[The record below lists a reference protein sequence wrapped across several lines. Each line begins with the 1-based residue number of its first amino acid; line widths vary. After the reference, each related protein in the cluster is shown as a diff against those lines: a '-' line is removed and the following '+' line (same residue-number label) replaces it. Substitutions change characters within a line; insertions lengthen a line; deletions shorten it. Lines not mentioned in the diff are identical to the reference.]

1 MLVSPVLTAMVR
13 VLQASENFGHQEQIA
28 SVVRELRMAEA
39 DMRAAL
45 EDLEYAPDEA
55 SRLMALRRCNR
66 TTRWVGALTTSLADL
81 MDATLPI

>member
-1 MLVSPVLTAMVR
+1 MMASPVLSAMVR
-13 VLQASENFGHQEQIA
+13 VLQAAEKFGPDAQIA

-45 EDLEYAPDEA
+45 EDLEYAPDDA
-55 SRLMALRRCNR
+55 SRLMALQRCNR

-81 MDATLPI
+81 MDAKLPR